1 MRWAQPVCKN
11 IVDDRDGRQDPVLMP
26 SLIGQRWND
35 PDKQALR
42 HGETKQRPQHRQENP
57 LGTS

>member
-1 MRWAQPVCKN
+1 
-11 IVDDRDGRQDPVLMP
+11 MP